1 MKNIYHVFEQF
12 FYFSRIFITNKED
25 KYSLQKIQEILQI
38 LYRAMKDETHLLP
51 TSYKIHKKK
60 RHNFFFNI
68 HLLLFFLLE
77 KYYSFVLE

>member
-60 RHNFFFNI
+60 KGIIFFSIFI
-68 HLLLFFLLE
+68 YYFF
-77 KYYSFVLE
+77 SC